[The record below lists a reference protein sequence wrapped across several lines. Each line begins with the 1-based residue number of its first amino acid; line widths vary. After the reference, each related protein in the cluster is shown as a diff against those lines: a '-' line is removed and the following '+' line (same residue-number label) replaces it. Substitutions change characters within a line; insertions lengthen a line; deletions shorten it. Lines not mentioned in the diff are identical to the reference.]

1 MQEGRAGLPDSAVKS
16 ERYERGESS
25 MMKKQKIMLYRI
37 IAAAVIYVPLFVL
50 EHMGKLEFQSE
61 IPVQFLLF
69 MIPSSLSTGDSKN

>member
-1 MQEGRAGLPDSAVKS
+1 
-16 ERYERGESS
+16 

-69 MIPSSLSTGDSKN
+69 MIPYHQQAEHRKNNLFW

>member
-50 EHMGKLEFQSE
+50 EHM
-61 IPVQFLLF
+61 
-69 MIPSSLSTGDSKN
+69 

>member
-1 MQEGRAGLPDSAVKS
+1 
-16 ERYERGESS
+16 

-50 EHMGKLEFQSE
+50 EHMGKLEFKSE

-69 MIPSSLSTGDSKN
+69 MIPYRGMGHHLPGCAQYQSWSGI

>member
-50 EHMGKLEFQSE
+50 ENWN
-61 IPVQFLLF
+61 
-69 MIPSSLSTGDSKN
+69 LSPKFRCSFCYL